1 MKTTEMLKRI
11 QTLLNTRVELE
22 DKKLDNGTVIS
33 ADEFAEGQP
42 VFIVTEDERIPMP
55 IGEYMMEDGSM
66 LVVEEEGVI
75 AAIKAAD
82 EAEEEEVVEEEE
94 AKVEEE
100 MSNDVKEPKKV
111 VESTVVETHF
121 SEEQKSELVETILS
135 SVNPLIEELQNKVNE
150 LEAKLSVEEV
160 EEVQEEVQEEVEEK
174 LSADVKEEQ
183 LSKTFKHSPEVKGE
197 QARPRF
203 NNGRVANTTL
213 QRVFQRISN
222 K

>member
-1 MKTTEMLKRI
+1 MLKRI

-22 DKKLDNGTVIS
+22 DRKLDNGTVIS

-75 AAIKAAD
+75 GAINAQ
-82 EAEEEEVVEEEE
+82 EEEVQEVVEEVVEEE
-94 AKVEEE
+94 
-100 MSNDVKEPKKV
+100 MSEVKEPKKV

-121 SEEQKSELVETILS
+121 SEEQKSELVEAILS
-135 SVNPLIEELQNKVNE
+135 SVNPLIEELQNKVSE
-150 LEAKLSVEEV
+150 LEAKLSI
-160 EEVQEEVQEEVEEK
+160 EVQEEVVEEK
-174 LSADVKEEQ
+174 
-183 LSKTFKHSPEVKGE
+183 LSKTFKHTPEVKSE
-197 QARPRF
+197 KKQIKFSQNRSMTTF
-203 NNGRVANTTL
+203 DRVL
-213 QRVFQRISN
+213 SKISN

>member
-22 DKKLDNGTVIS
+22 DRKLDNGTVIS

-55 IGEYMMEDGSM
+55 IGEYQMEDGSM

-75 AAIKAAD
+75 GSIKAE
-82 EAEEEEVVEEEE
+82 EAEEEVVEEE
-94 AKVEEE
+94 AQVEEE
-100 MSNDVKEPKKV
+100 MSEVAEPKKV
-111 VESTVVETHF
+111 VESNIVETHF
-121 SEEQKSELVETILS
+121 SEEQKSELVEAILS
-135 SVNPLIEELQNKVNE
+135 SVNPLIEELQNKVSE

-160 EEVQEEVQEEVEEK
+160 AEVE
-174 LSADVKEEQ
+174 VKEEVVEQQ
-183 LSKTFKHSPEVKGE
+183 LSKAFKHTPEVKSE
-197 QARPRF
+197 KKQIMFSQNRTLTTF
-203 NNGRVANTTL
+203 DRVL
-213 QRVFQRISN
+213 SKISN

>member
-22 DKKLDNGTVIS
+22 DRKLDNGTVIS

-55 IGEYMMEDGSM
+55 VGDYMMEDGSM

-75 AAIKAAD
+75 GAFNVQ
-82 EAEEEEVVEEEE
+82 EEVEEVVEEE
-94 AKVEEE
+94 ATVEEE
-100 MSNDVKEPKKV
+100 MSEVKEPKKV

-121 SEEQKSELVETILS
+121 SDEQKSELVEAILS
-135 SVNPLIEELQNKVNE
+135 SVNPLIEELQNKVSE
-150 LEAKLSVEEV
+150 LEAKLSI
-160 EEVQEEVQEEVEEK
+160 EVQEEVVEEK
-174 LSADVKEEQ
+174 
-183 LSKTFKHSPEVKGE
+183 LSKTFKHTPEVKSE
-197 QARPRF
+197 KKQIKFSQNRSMTTF
-203 NNGRVANTTL
+203 DRVL
-213 QRVFQRISN
+213 SKISN

>member
-22 DKKLDNGTVIS
+22 DRKLDNGTVIS

-55 IGEYMMEDGSM
+55 VGEYEMEDGSM

-75 AAIKAAD
+75 GAIKAQ
-82 EAEEEEVVEEEE
+82 EEEVEEEVTE
-94 AKVEEE
+94 EVEEE
-100 MSNDVKEPKKV
+100 MSEVKEPKKV

-121 SEEQKSELVETILS
+121 SDEQKSELVEAILS
-135 SVNPLIEELQNKVNE
+135 SVNPLIEELQNKVSE
-150 LEAKLSVEEV
+150 LEAKLSVEVQEVV
-160 EEVQEEVQEEVEEK
+160 EEPKQE
-174 LSADVKEEQ
+174 
-183 LSKTFKHSPEVKGE
+183 LSKAFKHTPEVKSE
-197 QARPRF
+197 KKQILFSQNRTLTTF
-203 NNGRVANTTL
+203 DRVL
-213 QRVFQRISN
+213 SKISN

>member
-22 DKKLDNGTVIS
+22 DRKLDNGTVIF

-55 IGEYMMEDGSM
+55 IGEYNMEDGSM

-75 AAIKAAD
+75 ASISA
-82 EAEEEEVVEEEE
+82 EAEEEVVEEEATE
-94 AKVEEE
+94 EVVEEE
-100 MSNDVKEPKKV
+100 MSEVKEPKKV

-121 SEEQKSELVETILS
+121 SEEQKSELVEAILS

-150 LEAKLSVEEV
+150 LETKLS
-160 EEVQEEVQEEVEEK
+160 QEEVQEEVEEN
-174 LSADVKEEQ
+174 LSADVKEEK

-197 QARPRF
+197 KVTPRF
-203 NNGRVANTTL
+203 NSGRVANTTL

>member
-1 MKTTEMLKRI
+1 MKPTEMLKRI

-22 DKKLDNGTVIS
+22 DRKLDNGTVIF

-55 IGEYMMEDGSM
+55 IGEYNMEDGSM

-75 AAIKAAD
+75 ASISA
-82 EAEEEEVVEEEE
+82 EAEEEVVEEEATE
-94 AKVEEE
+94 EVVEEE
-100 MSNDVKEPKKV
+100 MSEVKEPKKV

-135 SVNPLIEELQNKVNE
+135 SVNPLIEELQNKVSE
-150 LEAKLSVEEV
+150 LETKLSQEKVEE
-160 EEVQEEVQEEVEEK
+160 QVEEK
-174 LSADVKEEQ
+174 LSADVKEEK

-197 QARPRF
+197 QVTPRF
-203 NNGRVANTTL
+203 NSGRVANTTL

>member
-1 MKTTEMLKRI
+1 MLKRI

-22 DKKLDNGTVIS
+22 DRKLDNGTVIS

-55 IGEYMMEDGSM
+55 IGEYNMEDGSM

-75 AAIKAAD
+75 ASILA
-82 EAEEEEVVEEEE
+82 EAEEEVVEEEATE
-94 AKVEEE
+94 EVVEEE
-100 MSNDVKEPKKV
+100 MSEVKEPKKV

-135 SVNPLIEELQNKVNE
+135 SVNPLIEELQNKVTE
-150 LEAKLSVEEV
+150 LEAKLSQEEKVEEN
-160 EEVQEEVQEEVEEK
+160 
-174 LSADVKEEQ
+174 LSADVKEEK

-197 QARPRF
+197 KVTPRF
-203 NNGRVANTTL
+203 NSGRVANTTL

>member
-22 DKKLDNGTVIS
+22 DRKLDNGTVIS

-82 EAEEEEVVEEEE
+82 EAEEEEEVVEEE
-94 AKVEEE
+94 ATVEEE
-100 MSNDVKEPKKV
+100 MSEVKEPKKV

-121 SEEQKSELVETILS
+121 SDEQKSELVEAILS
-135 SVNPLIEELQNKVNE
+135 SVNPLIEELQNKVSE

-160 EEVQEEVQEEVEEK
+160 EVKAEEEVVEEK
-174 LSADVKEEQ
+174 LSKA
-183 LSKTFKHSPEVKGE
+183 FKHTPEVKSE
-197 QARPRF
+197 KKKVLFSQNRTVTTF
-203 NNGRVANTTL
+203 DRVL
-213 QRVFQRISN
+213 SKISN

>member
-22 DKKLDNGTVIS
+22 DRKLDNGTVIS

-55 IGEYMMEDGSM
+55 IGEYQMEDGSM

-82 EAEEEEVVEEEE
+82 EAEEEEVVVEEEV
-94 AKVEEE
+94 VEEE
-100 MSNDVKEPKKV
+100 MSEVKEPKKV

-121 SEEQKSELVETILS
+121 SEEQKSELVEAILS
-135 SVNPLIEELQNKVNE
+135 SVNPLIEKLQNKVSE
-150 LEAKLSVEEV
+150 LEAKLSI
-160 EEVQEEVQEEVEEK
+160 EVQEEVVEEPK
-174 LSADVKEEQ
+174 QE
-183 LSKTFKHSPEVKGE
+183 LSKTFKHTPEVKSE
-197 QARPRF
+197 KKKVLFSQNRTVTTF
-203 NNGRVANTTL
+203 DRVL
-213 QRVFQRISN
+213 SKISN

>member
-22 DKKLDNGTVIS
+22 DRKLDNGTVIS

-66 LVVEEEGVI
+66 IVVEEEGVI

-82 EAEEEEVVEEEE
+82 EAEEEEVVEEE
-94 AKVEEE
+94 ATVEEE
-100 MSNDVKEPKKV
+100 MSEVKEPKKV

-121 SEEQKSELVETILS
+121 SDEQKSELVEAILS
-135 SVNPLIEELQNKVNE
+135 SVNPLIEELQNKVSE

-160 EEVQEEVQEEVEEK
+160 EVQAEEVEEVVEEK
-174 LSADVKEEQ
+174 LSKA
-183 LSKTFKHSPEVKGE
+183 FKHTPEVKSE
-197 QARPRF
+197 KKKVLFSQNRTLTTF
-203 NNGRVANTTL
+203 DRVL
-213 QRVFQRISN
+213 SKISN

>member
-22 DKKLDNGTVIS
+22 DRKLDNGTVIS

-55 IGEYMMEDGSM
+55 VGEYEMEDGSM

-75 AAIKAAD
+75 AAIKS
-82 EAEEEEVVEEEE
+82 AEEEEVEEVVEEE
-94 AKVEEE
+94 AQVEEE
-100 MSNDVKEPKKV
+100 MSEVKEPKKV
-111 VESTVVETHF
+111 VESNIVETHF
-121 SEEQKSELVETILS
+121 SEEQKSELVEAILS
-135 SVNPLIEELQNKVNE
+135 SVNPLIEELQNKVSE

-160 EEVQEEVQEEVEEK
+160 AEVKEEVV
-174 LSADVKEEQ
+174 EEQ
-183 LSKTFKHSPEVKGE
+183 LSKAFKHTPEVKSE
-197 QARPRF
+197 KKQIKFSQNRSLTTF
-203 NNGRVANTTL
+203 DRVL
-213 QRVFQRISN
+213 SKISN

>member
-22 DKKLDNGTVIS
+22 DRKLDNGTVIS

-55 IGEYMMEDGSM
+55 VGEYQMEDGSM

-75 AAIKAAD
+75 GSIKAE
-82 EAEEEEVVEEEE
+82 EAEEEVVEEE
-94 AKVEEE
+94 AQVEEE
-100 MSNDVKEPKKV
+100 MSEVKEPKKV
-111 VESTVVETHF
+111 VESNIVETHF
-121 SEEQKSELVETILS
+121 SEEQKSELVEAILS
-135 SVNPLIEELQNKVNE
+135 SVNPLIEELQNKVSE

-160 EEVQEEVQEEVEEK
+160 KEEVVEEPK
-174 LSADVKEEQ
+174 QE
-183 LSKTFKHSPEVKGE
+183 LSKAFKHTPELKSE
-197 QARPRF
+197 KKQIMFSQNRTLTTF
-203 NNGRVANTTL
+203 DRVL
-213 QRVFQRISN
+213 SKISN

>member
-82 EAEEEEVVEEEE
+82 EAEEEEVVEEE

-121 SEEQKSELVETILS
+121 SEEQKSELVEAILS

-160 EEVQEEVQEEVEEK
+160 EEVQEEVEEK
-174 LSADVKEEQ
+174 LSADVKEEK

-197 QARPRF
+197 KVTPRF

>member
-1 MKTTEMLKRI
+1 MKTTEMLKKI

-22 DKKLDNGTVIS
+22 DRKLDNGTVIS

-82 EAEEEEVVEEEE
+82 EAEEEEVVEEEV
-94 AKVEEE
+94 VEEE
-100 MSNDVKEPKKV
+100 MSEVKEPKKV

-121 SEEQKSELVETILS
+121 SDEQKSELVEAILS
-135 SVNPLIEELQNKVNE
+135 SVNPLIEELQNKVSE

-160 EEVQEEVQEEVEEK
+160 EVQEEVVEEK
-174 LSADVKEEQ
+174 LSKA
-183 LSKTFKHSPEVKGE
+183 FKHTPEVKSE
-197 QARPRF
+197 KKKVLFSQNRTLTTF
-203 NNGRVANTTL
+203 DRVL
-213 QRVFQRISN
+213 SKISN

>member
-22 DKKLDNGTVIS
+22 DRKLDNGTVIS

-55 IGEYMMEDGSM
+55 IGEYQMEDGSM

-75 AAIKAAD
+75 AAIKS
-82 EAEEEEVVEEEE
+82 AESEEEEVEEVVEEE
-94 AKVEEE
+94 AQVEEE
-100 MSNDVKEPKKV
+100 MSEVKEPKKV
-111 VESTVVETHF
+111 VESNIVETHF
-121 SEEQKSELVETILS
+121 SEEQKSELVEAILS
-135 SVNPLIEELQNKVNE
+135 SVNPLIEELQNKVSE

-160 EEVQEEVQEEVEEK
+160 KEEIVEEPK
-174 LSADVKEEQ
+174 QE
-183 LSKTFKHSPEVKGE
+183 LSKAFKHTPEVKSE
-197 QARPRF
+197 KKQIMFSQNRTLTTF
-203 NNGRVANTTL
+203 DRVL
-213 QRVFQRISN
+213 SKISN

>member
-22 DKKLDNGTVIS
+22 DRKLDNGTVIS

-55 IGEYMMEDGSM
+55 IGEYQMEDGSM

-82 EAEEEEVVEEEE
+82 EAEEEEVVVEEEV
-94 AKVEEE
+94 VEEE
-100 MSNDVKEPKKV
+100 MSEVKEPKKV

-121 SEEQKSELVETILS
+121 SDEQKSELVEAILS
-135 SVNPLIEELQNKVNE
+135 SVNPLIEELQNKVSE

-160 EEVQEEVQEEVEEK
+160 EVKAEEEVVEEK
-174 LSADVKEEQ
+174 LSKA
-183 LSKTFKHSPEVKGE
+183 FKHTPEVKSE
-197 QARPRF
+197 KKQILFSQNRTLTTF
-203 NNGRVANTTL
+203 DRVL
-213 QRVFQRISN
+213 SKISN